1 MSDLPGPHRTS
12 SDRTG
17 PPRTSSDLPGPR
29 RIALTGGIATG
40 KSYVLR
46 RMHAAGL
53 PIVDADLLAR
63 EVVAPGT
70 PGLAAVASR
79 FGGQILLPDG
89 SLDRARLAEV
99 VFKDAAARA
108 ELEAIVHP
116 AVRDAIEQFFAGLPE
131 GTPLGVADI
140 PLLYE
145 TGREREFDTVVV
157 AACPRELQLARVM
170 ARDGATREQAERR
183 LAAQLPIEEK
193 ARRADYVID
202 TSGEY
207 AATDVAIDAVIAALR
222 TGLR

>member
-1 MSDLPGPHRTS
+1 MPDPPGPLRV
-12 SDRTG
+12 
-17 PPRTSSDLPGPR
+17 
-29 RIALTGGIATG
+29 ALTGGIATG

-46 RMHAAGL
+46 QMRGAGL
-53 PIVDADLLAR
+53 PVVDADVLAR

-70 PGLAAVASR
+70 PGLAAVRSR
-79 FGGQILLPDG
+79 FGERVLLPDG

-99 VFKDAAARA
+99 VFTDAAARA
-108 ELEAIVHP
+108 DLEAIVHP

-131 GTPLGVADI
+131 GTSLGIADI

-145 TGREREFDTVVV
+145 TGREHEFDAVVV
-157 AACPRELQLARVM
+157 AACPREMQIARVM
-170 ARDGATREQAERR
+170 ARDIASREQAERR

-207 AATDVAIDAVIAALR
+207 AETNIAIERVIEALR
-222 TGLR
+222 SRRP